1 MFDIN
6 IITILT
12 TLPDTVLAVAPPTVP
27 GMSGGPTNV
36 LADQVI
42 PAIVDM
48 LLRIATGVSLIFL
61 VIAGFNMMLSWGDE
75 GKTTEARWGVI
86 YALGGLAVAIMA
98 RMIVGVIVTE
108 GSLVAVTDEVSLM
121 RAVVTMLVTI
131 FNGIFIIIIVFG
143 GFRAVFAR
151 GKPEE
156 FNRARFM
163 IAWAIGGAIVV
174 NTANAA
180 VHALTS
186 FFGV

>member
-1 MFDIN
+1 MDLISLLAVF
-6 IITILT
+6 
-12 TLPDTVLAVAPPTVP
+12 PDTALAIAPPWVP
-27 GMSGGPTNV
+27 GMGGGPANV
-36 LADQVI
+36 IAGQVI
-42 PAIVDM
+42 PMIVDM
-48 LLRIATGVSLIFL
+48 LLRIATGVAMIFL
-61 VIAGFNMMLSWGDE
+61 VIAGFNMMFSWGDE

-86 YALGGLAVAIMA
+86 YALGGLGVAIMS

-121 RAVVTMLVTI
+121 RAALTILVTL
-131 FNGIFIIIIVFG
+131 FNGLFIIMIVFG

-174 NTANAA
+174 NIANAA
-180 VHALTS
+180 VQAVTS